1 MPDENQSTAWR
12 PVDQISASG
21 PVNGMHEPDR
31 GGAYVKI
38 VTIYK
43 DGERHVF
50 AISRGAAE
58 VLMYEISAI
67 VKVAP

>member
-1 MPDENQSTAWR
+1 MITEPRNNLWM
-12 PVDQISASG
+12 PVDTIGASG

-38 VTIYK
+38 VAIYR

-58 VLMYEISAI
+58 VLAAEILGAL
-67 VKVAP
+67 ANG